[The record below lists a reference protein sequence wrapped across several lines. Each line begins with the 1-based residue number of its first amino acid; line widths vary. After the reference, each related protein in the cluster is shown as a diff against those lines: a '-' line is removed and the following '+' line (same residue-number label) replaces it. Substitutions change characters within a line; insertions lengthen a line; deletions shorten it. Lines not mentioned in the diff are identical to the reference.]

1 MIHSTTTASGT
12 DSMEYRDVY
21 DNDNNTNRGDDD
33 DDSSSNNTSPNNFIP
48 PWSLPSLK
56 SASSKTYSRFRQHVN
71 PLSRRYS
78 MAAELP
84 PNWPTSVFD
93 NMELPLYLDI
103 GCGKGGF
110 LLELAG
116 SKERCRMNVE
126 SNGDVMSSITYDY
139 DDDNELKEV
148 ASSSSSIPSS
158 SYLWPLPSHMNYLGL
173 EIRPGVSQYAQ
184 ARVTKRKL
192 DGVVSF
198 VGCNANVDLDRL
210 LTLYH
215 GGPNTVQGNN
225 DDVGL
230 QNNNNNHHRR
240 LAFVSIQF
248 PDPHFKK
255 AHTKRRVVTSQLVS
269 TLAKFME
276 EGSAVFLQSD
286 IKDALVGM
294 REKFVD
300 EEEEEVDENV
310 GDADRA
316 ETRRNENIP
325 LGASRY
331 FDEIQLLNG
340 TIGEEEYGMTN
351 PLGVP
356 TEREKSVLAN
366 GLPVYRTMFQRNGI
380 PYESS

>member
-116 SKERCRMNVE
+116 SKVRCIE
-126 SNGDVMSSITYDY
+126 SIGGVMPSITYDY
-139 DDDNELKEV
+139 DDDDELKEITF
-148 ASSSSSIPSS
+148 SSSSIPFS

-184 ARVTKRKL
+184 ARVSKRKL

-215 GGPNTVQGNN
+215 GEPNTVQGNS

-230 QNNNNNHHRR
+230 QNNYNNHHRR

-331 FDEIQLLNG
+331 FDEIQLPNR
-340 TIGEEEYGMTN
+340 TNGEEEYGMTN